1 MTAELLEAADAFNEA
16 PKRLREAIIEAAKQD
31 ATAIE
36 IAKTINFAYS
46 VDYVARIIR
55 EAGVPR
61 TRGRRKRSSSDSLG
75 ESPE

>member
-36 IAKTINFAYS
+36 IAKTINFTYS

-61 TRGRRKRSSSDSLG
+61 TRGRRKRTEPPKPADS
-75 ESPE
+75 